1 MFMNAIEVTNLVKTY
16 NDKVAVNDISFTVEE
31 GSFFA
36 FLGANGA
43 GKSTTIEIL
52 CTLRQATT
60 GEVTVAGHS
69 LGTLKGNEHIRRSIG
84 IVFQQNLLDDYLT
97 VYENIRHRGRF
108 YQQSK
113 KEFEENYAFVN
124 HYLKLDDIAHKRYEK
139 LSGGQRRR
147 ADIARALIHR
157 PHILFLDEPTT
168 GLDPQTRRFV
178 WNAVRT
184 LCQETNMTIFL
195 TTHYMEEAAVADKI
209 IIMKEGTIVAEGS
222 PESLKAAYA
231 ADELI
236 IVLKEDAELPAE
248 LHATKIGE
256 RYYFQLEDTRDALP
270 LLLKLRPYIASFEV
284 IKGSLDDVFIRL
296 NEEERV

>member
-1 MFMNAIEVTNLVKTY
+1 MNAIEVTNLVKTY

-60 GEVTVAGHS
+60 GEVTVAGQS

>member
-1 MFMNAIEVTNLVKTY
+1 MNAIEVTNLVKTY

-60 GEVTVAGHS
+60 GKVMVAGHS
-69 LGTLKGNEHIRRSIG
+69 LGTLKGNEYIRRFIG

-113 KEFEENYAFVN
+113 KEFEANYAFVN

-256 RYYFQLEDTRDALP
+256 RYHFHLEDTRDALP

>member
-1 MFMNAIEVTNLVKTY
+1 MNAIEVTNLVKTY

-113 KEFEENYAFVN
+113 KKFEENYAFVN

-256 RYYFQLEDTRDALP
+256 RYHFQLEDTRDALP

>member
-1 MFMNAIEVTNLVKTY
+1 MNAIEVTNLVKTY

>member
-1 MFMNAIEVTNLVKTY
+1 MNAIEVTNLVKTY

-31 GSFFA
+31 GAFFA

-43 GKSTTIEIL
+43 GKSMTIEIL

-231 ADELI
+231 ADKLI

-296 NEEERV
+296 NEERRV

>member
-1 MFMNAIEVTNLVKTY
+1 MNAIEVTNLVKTY

-60 GEVTVAGHS
+60 GEVTVAGQS

-296 NEEERV
+296 NEERRV

>member
-1 MFMNAIEVTNLVKTY
+1 MNAIEVTNLVKTY

-296 NEEERV
+296 NEERRV

>member
-16 NDKVAVNDISFTVEE
+16 NDKVAVNDISFTVEQ

>member
-1 MFMNAIEVTNLVKTY
+1 MNAIEVTNLVKTY

-60 GEVTVAGHS
+60 GEVMVAGQS

-236 IVLKEDAELPAE
+236 IVLKEDGELPAE

-256 RYYFQLEDTRDALP
+256 RYHFQLEDTRDALP

-296 NEEERV
+296 NEERRV

>member
-1 MFMNAIEVTNLVKTY
+1 MNAIEVTNLVKTY
-16 NDKVAVNDISFTVEE
+16 NDKVAVNDISFTVEQ

>member
-1 MFMNAIEVTNLVKTY
+1 MNAIEVTNLVKAYSDT
-16 NDKVAVNDISFTVEE
+16 VAVNNISFTVEE

-43 GKSTTIEIL
+43 GKSTTIETL

-69 LGTLKGNEHIRRSIG
+69 LGTLKGNEQIRRSIG

-113 KEFEENYAFVN
+113 KEFEANYAFVN
-124 HYLKLDDIAHKRYEK
+124 HYLKLEDIAHKRYAK

-178 WNAVRT
+178 WNAVRA

-209 IIMKEGTIVAEGS
+209 VIMKEGTIVAEGS

-236 IVLKEDAELPAE
+236 IVLKEDTALPVE

-256 RYYFQLEDTRDALP
+256 RYHIPLEDTLDAIP
-270 LLLKLRPYIASFEV
+270 LLLKLRPYIESFEV